1 MTENGP
7 VEVNNA
13 TMLRILEDDQ
23 VSGLNIYF
31 PQLFLKLEQISNP
44 IYQIQKL
51 ILPGIAQNLERDMNK
66 IFQHFEYS
74 K

>member
-7 VEVNNA
+7 VEVSNA

-44 IYQIQKL
+44 IY
-51 ILPGIAQNLERDMNK
+51 
-66 IFQHFEYS
+66 
-74 K
+74 